1 MAQNSYLTFKL
12 AEEYFAVN
20 VINVM
25 HILEMM
31 KITKVPHCPDY
42 MMGVINLRGA
52 VVPVID
58 TKKKF
63 GQGEAVI
70 TQNTCILVLNLE
82 LDGEAITIGALV
94 DSVHEVEEISENQIK
109 PAPSVGSRYKSD
121 FIEGL
126 HAMDDKFIMIVNM
139 NKVLSMDE
147 LLVVQDIAT
156 EDKL

>member
-1 MAQNSYLTFKL
+1 MAQNSYLTFRL

-20 VINVM
+20 VSNVL
-25 HILEMM
+25 HILEMT

-42 MMGVINLRGA
+42 MMGIINLRGA

-63 GQGEAVI
+63 GQGEALI

-82 LDGEAITIGALV
+82 LDGESITIGALV
-94 DSVHEVEEISENQIK
+94 DSVHEVEEINENQIK
-109 PAPSVGSRYKSD
+109 PAPSVGSRYKSE

-147 LLVVQDIAT
+147 LLVVQDITA
-156 EDKL
+156 EE

>member
-12 AEEYFAVN
+12 AEEHFAIN
-20 VINVM
+20 VLNVM

-31 KITKVPHCPDY
+31 KITKVPQCPEY

-70 TQNTCILVLNLE
+70 TSNTCILVLNLE
-82 LDGEAITIGALV
+82 LEGQPLTIGALV
-94 DSVHEVEEISENQIK
+94 DSVHEVEEIDDSQIK
-109 PAPSVGSRYKSD
+109 PAPSVGTRYKSD

-126 HAMDDKFIMIVNM
+126 HAMDEKFVMIVNM

-147 LLVVQDIAT
+147 LLVVQEIAG
-156 EDKL
+156 EE

>member
-1 MAQNSYLTFKL
+1 MAQNSYLTFRL

-20 VINVM
+20 VFNVL
-25 HILEMM
+25 HILEMT

-42 MMGVINLRGA
+42 MMGIINLQGT

-63 GQGEAVI
+63 GVGEAVI

-82 LDGEAITIGALV
+82 LEGEAIIIGALV
-94 DSVHEVEEISENQIK
+94 DSVHEVEEITEDQIK
-109 PAPSVGSRYKSD
+109 PAPSVGSRYKSE

-156 EDKL
+156 E